1 MGAEPSAY
9 AVLGLEPGADGA
21 AIERAYKALIKEH
34 HPDRAGGDSERAQEL
49 NRAYRE
55 LRASHRLKDDFS
67 LHPQFPARKVGWSRT
82 IWAAVLLMILGSAA
96 TILSLLS
103 PTEIRS
109 LGKVRL
115 GADGALPKR
124 VDVMDRPLNVAA
136 INEATLQ
143 AVRLSQTKD
152 EMALGR
158 ASRDCHRRL
167 SQSRTMAQFDRCA
180 AFDNAVILL
189 QDRDPLRDKG
199 AFSQIAVTGRL
210 WSAAAGLSGDYMATD
225 SRLRRIRVQ
234 VELFL
239 APPEDEGEG

>member
-21 AIERAYKALIKEH
+21 DIERAYKKLIKEH
-34 HPDRAGGDSERAQEL
+34 HPDRPGGDSVRAQEL

-67 LHPQFPARKVGWSRT
+67 LHPQFPARRVGWSRT

-103 PTEIRS
+103 PTEIPS
-109 LGKVRL
+109 FGKVRL
-115 GADGALPKR
+115 GVEGAPKR
-124 VDVMDRPLNVAA
+124 IDIMDQPLNEAA
-136 INEATLQ
+136 INEAALE
-143 AVRLSQTKD
+143 AVQLSRTND

-158 ASRDCHRRL
+158 ASRDCQRQLR
-167 SQSRTMAQFDRCA
+167 QSRTIAQFDRCA

-199 AFSQIAVTGRL
+199 TFSQIAVTGRL
-210 WSAAAGLSGDYMATD
+210 WSSAAGLSGDYVATD
-225 SRLRRIRVQ
+225 SRLRRIRVK

-239 APPEDEGEG
+239 APPEKDGEN

>member
-1 MGAEPSAY
+1 MGADPSAY
-9 AVLGLEPGADGA
+9 AVLGLEPDADWA
-21 AIERAYKALIKEH
+21 AIERAYKSLIKAH
-34 HPDRAGGDSERAQEL
+34 HPDRAGGDSKRAQEL

-55 LRASHRLKDDFS
+55 LREIHCLRDDFS
-67 LHPQFPARKVGWSRT
+67 LHPQIKARRVGWSRT
-82 IWAAVLLMILGSAA
+82 IWAAVMLMILGSAA

-103 PTEIRS
+103 PTELPS

-115 GADGALPKR
+115 GGDGAPKR
-124 VDVMDRPLNVAA
+124 ADIMDLPLTMAA
-136 INEATLQ
+136 INEATLEALQ
-143 AVRLSQTKD
+143 LSRTKD

-158 ASRDCHRRL
+158 ESRDCQRL
-167 SQSRTMAQFDRCA
+167 LRQSRTIAQFDRCA
-180 AFDNAVILL
+180 AFDNAVVLL

-210 WSAAAGLSGDYMATD
+210 WSAAAGLSGDYVATD

-239 APPEDEGEG
+239 APPEDEG

>member
-1 MGAEPSAY
+1 MGADPSAY

-21 AIERAYKALIKEH
+21 AIERAYKKLIKEH
-34 HPDRAGGDSERAQEL
+34 HPDRSGGDSVRAQEL

-67 LHPQFPARKVGWSRT
+67 LHPQFPARTVGWSRT

-103 PTEIRS
+103 PTEIKG

-115 GADGALPKR
+115 GVDDAAPKR
-124 VDVMDRPLNVAA
+124 VDIMDRPLTEAA
-136 INEATLQ
+136 INEAALEALQ
-143 AVRLSQTKD
+143 LSRTKD

-158 ASRDCHRRL
+158 ASRDCQRRL
-167 SQSRTMAQFDRCA
+167 RQSRTIAQFDRCA

-210 WSAAAGLSGDYMATD
+210 WSAAAVLSGDYVATD
-225 SRLRRIRVQ
+225 SRLRRIRVE

-239 APPEDEGEG
+239 APPESDGEG